1 MGREVRVLPKSLQ
14 EREVG
19 KVRIDLHTHSNSSDG
34 TTSPALLMHAA
45 VAAHLDVIALTD
57 HDTYAGWEEAAG
69 ELAELSAPVKLVRGV
84 EMSCRSHE
92 GISLHMLGLL
102 VDPGSKALSEA
113 LEQSRDDRIPRMKA
127 IIKKMQDEGFEISFS
142 DVEDQL
148 SDGATLGRPHLADAL
163 VAKQIVPNRDVAFR
177 EFLHNDSRFYV
188 GHFASDALDGVRLIK
203 AAGGIAIFA
212 HPGAA
217 KRGSVVSPEFIAELA
232 SAGLDAL
239 EVDHRDHDE
248 KTRQELRGLAAE
260 LGLLTTGSSDFHG
273 TGKMNELGENLTA
286 PEVWDQLHSRASGI
300 PIL

>member
-1 MGREVRVLPKSLQ
+1 MRVLPKSLQ

-19 KVRIDLHTHSNSSDG
+19 QVRIDLHTHSNSSDG
-34 TTSPALLMHAA
+34 TASPTQLVHAA
-45 VAAHLDVIALTD
+45 EVAHLDVIALTD

-69 ELAELSAPVKLVRGV
+69 ALSELSAPVKLVRGV
-84 EMSCRSHE
+84 EMSCRSLE

-102 VDPGSKALSEA
+102 VDPGYKALSEA

-127 IIKKMQDEGFEISFS
+127 IIKKMQDEGFDISFS
-142 DVEDQL
+142 DVEAQL

-163 VAKQIVPNRDVAFR
+163 VAKQIVPDRDSAFR
-177 EFLHNDSRFYV
+177 DFLHNDSRFYV

-232 SAGLDAL
+232 NAGLDAL

-248 KTRQELRGLAAE
+248 KTRQDLRALAAE

-286 PEVWDQLHSRASGI
+286 PEVWDQLHSRATGI
-300 PIL
+300 PVL

>member
-1 MGREVRVLPKSLQ
+1 M
-14 EREVG
+14 
-19 KVRIDLHTHSNSSDG
+19 RIDLHTHSNSSDG
-34 TTSPALLMHAA
+34 TASPTELVHAA
-45 VAAHLDVIALTD
+45 EAAGLDVIALTD

-69 ELAELSAPVKLVRGV
+69 ALSGLSAPLALVRGV

-102 VDPGSKALSEA
+102 VDPDHLDLAQA

-127 IIKKMQDEGFEISFS
+127 IIKKMKAEGFDISFS
-142 DVEDQL
+142 DVEAQL

-163 VAKQIVPNRDVAFR
+163 VAKGIVPDRDIAFR
-177 EFLHNDSRFYV
+177 DFLHNDSRFYV

-232 SAGLDAL
+232 DAGLDAL

-248 KTRQELRGLAAE
+248 KTRKDLRALAAE

-273 TGKMNELGENLTA
+273 TGKMNELGENLTL
-286 PEVWDQLHSRASGI
+286 PHVWEQLRSRATGTPVIGNHS
-300 PIL
+300 